1 MDSFM
6 AHFNCIQLFSMS
18 WLAWQK
24 WLGGTS
30 SRSGDIPCIKML
42 DNNEDRMQIT
52 NNCSSH
58 SGPRPS
64 QRLWCTIRP
73 ALLAEAFILL
83 IRALEQRALTSNRN
97 CPFIQIMDGPSCK
110 GGVHGMGGFDG
121 GRFFWIQSRNIPNR
135 NTRALLQLWWFL
147 LAQQSKLCGF
157 PWEEIK
163 QELTSATVTALWN
176 WSHLSLREISN
187 HCSGIF
193 WLSSWENHL
202 KISYSRPD
210 GTLFLSITEMKK
222 TNDKRNTGRDAVAV
236 KVPRNLPRGCGPAV
250 TQLSWRFH

>member
-18 WLAWQK
+18 WQK
-24 WLGGTS
+24 WLGGTI
-30 SRSGDIPCIKML
+30 SRSGDILCIKML
-42 DNNEDRMQIT
+42 ENNEDRMQIT

-64 QRLWCTIRP
+64 QRLWCTIWP
-73 ALLAEAFILL
+73 SLLAEAFILL
-83 IRALEQRALTSNRN
+83 IGALEQRASTSNRN

-110 GGVHGMGGFDG
+110 GGIHGMGVFDG

-176 WSHLSLREISN
+176 WGHLSLREISN

-193 WLSSWENHL
+193 WL
-202 KISYSRPD
+202 
-210 GTLFLSITEMKK
+210 
-222 TNDKRNTGRDAVAV
+222 
-236 KVPRNLPRGCGPAV
+236 
-250 TQLSWRFH
+250 

>member
-1 MDSFM
+1 
-6 AHFNCIQLFSMS
+6 
-18 WLAWQK
+18 
-24 WLGGTS
+24 
-30 SRSGDIPCIKML
+30 
-42 DNNEDRMQIT
+42 MQIT

-83 IRALEQRALTSNRN
+83 IRALEQRGHQHPTGNVEIVLLFKVGTA
-97 CPFIQIMDGPSCK
+97 QAVK
-110 GGVHGMGGFDG
+110 GEYMEWGGFDG

-135 NTRALLQLWWFL
+135 NTGALLQHWWFL

-176 WSHLSLREISN
+176 WGHLSLREISN
-187 HCSGIF
+187 YCSGIF

-202 KISYSRPD
+202 KIFNSRPQMEHCSFQ
-210 GTLFLSITEMKK
+210 LLKRKNVKQKK
-222 TNDKRNTGRDAVAV
+222 HRHRCNCRQGPKKSATKLWPSCHPALVKISSTDADAHA
-236 KVPRNLPRGCGPAV
+236 KLL
-250 TQLSWRFH
+250 LSWSCR

>member
-30 SRSGDIPCIKML
+30 SRRGDIPCIKML
-42 DNNEDRMQIT
+42 DNNEDGMQIT

-83 IRALEQRALTSNRN
+83 IRALEQRGHQQPTGNVEIDFLFKLGTA
-97 CPFIQIMDGPSCK
+97 QAAK
-110 GGVHGMGGFDG
+110 GEYMEWRGLMVWD
-121 GRFFWIQSRNIPNR
+121 FWIQSRNIPNK
-135 NTRALLQLWWFL
+135 NTR
-147 LAQQSKLCGF
+147 CG
-157 PWEEIK
+157 
-163 QELTSATVTALWN
+163 L
-176 WSHLSLREISN
+176 HLRT
-187 HCSGIF
+187 F
-193 WLSSWENHL
+193 
-202 KISYSRPD
+202 D
-210 GTLFLSITEMKK
+210 GVHT
-222 TNDKRNTGRDAVAV
+222 
-236 KVPRNLPRGCGPAV
+236 
-250 TQLSWRFH
+250 